1 MRLERQEA
9 NKDRPALG
17 VQQGGSCDRR
27 GREGDSEDVTCHQ
40 RQRAVKRKLRRAQ
53 TWARALQAS
62 GTADAKALGCH

>member
-27 GREGDSEDVTCHQ
+27 GREGDSENVTCHQ
-40 RQRAVKRKLRRAQ
+40 RQRAVKRKLEES
-53 TWARALQAS
+53 T
-62 GTADAKALGCH
+62 DLGKGPAGIGNS